1 MSTPLEIEF
10 AELGAEIDATA
21 PPAAGVSVPTLVRG
35 WLEAGPR
42 RFETTD
48 RAVLTALCRQIDV
61 RKRVDAAYTAD
72 WRPIDPPTAAE
83 ATVVAGL
90 AAVLLANAAAV
101 GAPGSGDELNDG
113 WGLKCTNSALKA
125 LDLLSN
131 ESDAATRHGG
141 VLRGVALETLDRIRT
156 APR

>member
-1 MSTPLEIEF
+1 MSTPLEIVF
-10 AELGAEIDATA
+10 TDLTVEIDATA
-21 PPAAGVSVPTLVRG
+21 TPAAEISVPALVRR
-35 WLEAGPR
+35 WLETGPR

-48 RAVLTALCRQIDV
+48 RAALTALCRQIDV

-72 WRPIDPPTAAE
+72 WRSIDPPTAAE

-90 AAVLLANAAAV
+90 AAVLLANAAAI
-101 GAPGSGDELNDG
+101 GAPGSADELNDG

-141 VLRGVALETLDRIRT
+141 ALRGVALETLDRIRT